1 QQAQSNNQPISDL
14 VTTELVIN
22 SQSFNIPS
30 SGSSTSKTGLIVGV
44 TVGLAAGLG
53 IILAVIYASYKF
65 NKRFKHRRLIN
76 DTEMNNRSNG
86 PENDSLTSPETSE
99 LQSTPISNPSLPTE
113 TTRVPS
119 AVSVTTLNVT
129 ETIKSMTPVQHI

>member
-30 SGSSTSKTGLIVGV
+30 SGSSTSKTGLIVGL

-53 IILAVIYASYKF
+53 VILAVIYATYKV

-86 PENDSLTSPETSE
+86 PENDSLTSPETSG
-99 LQSTPISNPSLPTE
+99 LQSLPTE